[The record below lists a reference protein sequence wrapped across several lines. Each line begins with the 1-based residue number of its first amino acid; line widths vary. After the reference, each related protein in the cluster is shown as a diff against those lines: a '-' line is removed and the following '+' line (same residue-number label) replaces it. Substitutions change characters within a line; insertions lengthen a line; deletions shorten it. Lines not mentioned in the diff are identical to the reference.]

1 MLSAWPFFIFH
12 HRLKNS
18 GKLVRSARCN
28 ILFSKRY
35 NKGVS
40 GEEKRRMQKEKILVI
55 DDEEFILQLA
65 QDILTRADHEIKTV
79 SDGNKGL
86 ELLETEK
93 FDLLLTDIRMPDISG
108 LDVIRHVRARNRE
121 MPIIIITGHGTLD
134 TAINAMR
141 LGAQGFLLKPFTPE
155 ELRTAVAEALEKT
168 RLLNENI
175 RMRALMPLFEVSK
188 EIISET
194 DTKRLVRLIIDIAVQ
209 EARAD
214 KAWLAFMDEE
224 SGKLELKVFHGLSSH
239 FEKDFGEHYSENL
252 TGLTLKGSPPFLIT
266 AGSELPS
273 GIEEMRKSEEISSG
287 ICMPLSMRGNVIGL
301 LCICRK
307 SSDHLFTQ
315 SDVELLSV
323 LSGQAAAA
331 IENARLYEKLEQS
344 YLSMI
349 VTLSAVVEARDL
361 YTDKHMKDIAEYSV
375 EIARKLRLPDR
386 DVENIKKAAL
396 LHDLGKICVPDH
408 ILMKPDKLSDE
419 ELAIIKRHPEDGAK
433 IIGPVEPLKHAKE
446 IIKYHQECF
455 DGSGY
460 PDGLKGENIPLGA
473 RIIGVADAFGAMT
486 TDRPY
491 RKALSVA
498 DAVKELKK
506 FSGIQFDPHIVE
518 IFISMLEDK
527 GVI

>member
-1 MLSAWPFFIFH
+1 
-12 HRLKNS
+12 
-18 GKLVRSARCN
+18 
-28 ILFSKRY
+28 
-35 NKGVS
+35 
-40 GEEKRRMQKEKILVI
+40 MQREKILVI

-65 QDILTRADHEIKTV
+65 QEILTRANYVIKTV
-79 SDGNKGL
+79 SDGNRGL
-86 ELLETEK
+86 ELLKTEK
-93 FDLLLTDIRMPDISG
+93 LDLLLTDIRMPDMSG
-108 LDVIRHVRARNRE
+108 LDVIRHVRSHNTE
-121 MPIIIITGHGTLD
+121 IPIIIITGHGTLD

-141 LGAQGFLLKPFTPE
+141 LGAQGFLLKPFTPA
-155 ELRTAVAEALEKT
+155 ELRAAVAEALEKT

-194 DTKRLVRLIIDIAVQ
+194 DTKRLGRLIIGIAVQ
-209 EARAD
+209 EAGAD

-224 SGKLELKVFHGLSSH
+224 SGRLELKVCHGLSSH
-239 FEKDFGEHYSENL
+239 FEKDFRERYSENL
-252 TGLTLKGSPPFLIT
+252 TALALKGSAPFFIT
-266 AGSELPS
+266 AENELPP
-273 GIEEMRKSEEISSG
+273 GIEEMRKLEGISSG

-301 LCICRK
+301 LGICRM
-307 SSDHLFTQ
+307 SSDHLFTH
-315 SDVELLSV
+315 SDMELLSV

-344 YLSMI
+344 YLSMM

-375 EIARKLRLPDR
+375 EIAQKLRLSDR
-386 DVENIKKAAL
+386 EIENIKKAAL
-396 LHDLGKICVPDH
+396 LHDLGKICIPDH
-408 ILMKPDKLSDE
+408 ILMKPDKLSDDE
-419 ELAIIKRHPEDGAK
+419 IDVIKKHPEIGAK
-433 IIGPVEPLKHAKE
+433 IIEPVEPLKHAKE

-460 PDGLKGENIPLGA
+460 PDGLKAENIPLGA

-491 RKALSVA
+491 RKALSVTE
-498 DAVKELKK
+498 AVKELKK
-506 FSGIQFDPHIVE
+506 FSGTQFDPHIVE
-518 IFISMLEDK
+518 IFIAMLEDK